1 MNITEGGKRRAAAAG
16 ILSGGV
22 LASLAIF
29 LLVNWLGFRHWSR
42 GDWTKAKLYAL
53 SETTRKTVGGLKTP
67 VDVTVFMTRDAR
79 LFSQTQ
85 ELLTR
90 YQALS
95 PEIHVEYLD
104 PRRNM
109 ARAQALVNEYQVR
122 QNTVVFKSGDR
133 KKYVTED
140 QIADFEYAG
149 MPGQGGSTIKS
160 LKGEQAFTSAILAV
174 TSEKSPKIYFATGH
188 GEKALDDGSETGL
201 SQVKDLLTKDND
213 SPQSW
218 ASLGKSEVPG
228 DADLVVVAGPR
239 AALLPPET
247 AALDHYLAAGGH
259 VMLMLDPVVPAPGG
273 PKPDFGLSGVLASW
287 GVKLDDD
294 IVVDPGNALPFM
306 GAETV
311 YANHF
316 GPHEIVNPL
325 SSAKMAVVFPLARSV
340 ESATAA
346 HAGFAATP
354 LVQTTS
360 DGWGE
365 TDLQHLNSVKKDDA
379 DIKAPVTL
387 AMAVSRTSNLKTADA
402 ADRSGGARLVVVGDS
417 EFATNGD
424 LQNVSNANL
433 VLNAVH
439 WLVGNESLV
448 GIAPKNP
455 EQTTLAIPA
464 AALRR
469 IGLLSLLG
477 IPGFA
482 VVMGI
487 FVWMKRRQ

>member
-22 LASLAIF
+22 LAVLAIF

-53 SETTRKTVGGLKTP
+53 SDTTRKIVGGLKVP

-79 LFSQTQ
+79 LFAPAQ

-90 YQALS
+90 YQDLS
-95 PEIHVEYLD
+95 PRIHVEYLD

-140 QIADFEYAG
+140 QIADFEFSG
-149 MPGQGGSTIKS
+149 TPGQGGTVKS

-174 TSEKSPKIYFATGH
+174 TAEKSPKIYFATGH
-188 GEKALDDGSETGL
+188 GEKSLDDAGDSGL

-218 ASLGKSEVPG
+218 ASLGKSEVPK

-239 AALLPPET
+239 AALLPPEA
-247 AALDHYLAAGGH
+247 AALDHYLASGGH

-273 PKPDFGLSGVLASW
+273 PRADFGVSGLLASW

-316 GPHEIVNPL
+316 GAHEIVNPL
-325 SSAKMAVVFPLARSV
+325 SSARMAVVFPLARSV
-340 ESATAA
+340 ESATAT

-365 TDLQHLNSVKKDDA
+365 TDLQHLAAVKKDDA
-379 DIKAPVTL
+379 DVKAPVTL
-387 AMAVSRTSNLKTADA
+387 AMAVARTANLKTADP
-402 ADRSGGARLVVVGDS
+402 ADPSAGARLVVLGDS

-433 VLNAVH
+433 FLNAVH
-439 WLVGNESLV
+439 WLVGSESLV
-448 GIAPKNP
+448 GIAPKSP

-477 IPGFA
+477 IPGLA
-482 VVMGI
+482 VLMGI
-487 FVWMKRRQ
+487 LVWVKRRQ

>member
-1 MNITEGGKRRAAAAG
+1 MNITEGKKRRAAAAG
-16 ILSGGV
+16 LLSGGV
-22 LASLAIF
+22 TAILAIF

-53 SETTRKTVGGLKTP
+53 SDTTRKIVGGLKAP

-95 PEIHVEYLD
+95 PNIRVEYLD

-122 QNTVVFKSGDR
+122 QNTVVFKAGDR

-140 QIADFEYAG
+140 QIADFEFSGA
-149 MPGQGGSTIKS
+149 PGQGGSVKS

-174 TSEKSPKIYFATGH
+174 TSEKSPRIYFATGH
-188 GEKALDDGSETGL
+188 GEKSLDDGGETGL
-201 SQVKDLLTKDND
+201 SQVKDLLSKDND

-218 ASLGKSEVPG
+218 PALGKSEVPK

-239 AALLPPET
+239 AALLDPEIS
-247 AALDHYLAAGGH
+247 ALDRYLAGGGH
-259 VMLMLDPVVPAPGG
+259 VLLLLDPVIPKPGG
-273 PKPDFGLSGVLASW
+273 PKPDFGLSSLLSSW
-287 GVKLDDD
+287 GVKLDQD

-316 GPHEIVNPL
+316 GSHEIVNPL
-325 SSAKMAVVFPLARSV
+325 ASARMAVVFPLARSV
-340 ESATAA
+340 ETATAT

-360 DGWGE
+360 EGWGE
-365 TDLQHLNSVKKDDA
+365 TDLQHLAAVQKDDA

-387 AMAVSRTSNLKTADA
+387 GLAVSRSSDARTAGA
-402 ADRSGGARLVVVGDS
+402 ADSSSGARLVVFGDS

-433 VLNAVH
+433 FLNSVH
-439 WLVGNESLV
+439 WLVGSEALV
-448 GIAPKNP
+448 GIAPKSP

-469 IGLLSLLG
+469 VGLLSLLG

-482 VVMGI
+482 VLMGL
-487 FVWMKRRQ
+487 FVWVKRRQ